1 MDMEK
6 AGPSSR
12 NPRQQLQLEQF
23 IGIHMFYGWMII
35 SQPFNP
41 SD

>member
-1 MDMEK
+1 MEK

-23 IGIHMFYGWMII
+23 IGMYVLRL
-35 SQPFNP
+35 N
-41 SD
+41 DN